1 MIVSLEVRLSFS
13 CEHCDLG
20 VPVNGPVPMVKCAR
34 CMELTQLSGEFGWD
48 RLLPKSLF
56 VNAVTHGKPGETT
69 RVDANQAKVTIT
81 HRFPPCPGC
90 GEAHEPRRTK
100 LALTK
105 GRALTCKC
113 GVTLELQ
120 SVPAALLEVHPYL
133 RGFVDAELFEEPAA
147 AAPTPSSGPVV
158 MQCMKCQAALPVDGT
173 KRLVECSYCT
183 ARNYLPDDLWLALH
197 PAPKRE
203 SWFML
208 LDGADL
214 LDSLRI

>member
-13 CEHCDLG
+13 CEHCDSG

-34 CMELTQLSGEFGWD
+34 CMEVTQLSGEYGWG
-48 RLLPKSLF
+48 RLMPKSLF
-56 VNAVTHGKPGETT
+56 VNAVTHGKPGETM
-69 RVDANQAKVTIT
+69 RVEANQARVSVTP
-81 HRFPPCPGC
+81 RFPPCPGC
-90 GEAHEPRRTK
+90 GEPHEARRTK
-100 LALTK
+100 LALMK

-120 SVPAALLEVHPYL
+120 PVPAALLEVHPYL
-133 RGFVDAELFEEPAA
+133 RGFVDAELFEETAVAPAA
-147 AAPTPSSGPVV
+147 SGAPVV
-158 MQCMKCQAALPVDGT
+158 MQCMKCQATLPVDGT
-173 KRLVECSYCT
+173 KRLVECAYCT

-208 LDGADL
+208 LNGADL